1 VRETRPHKS
10 AIGITRKTVNDI
22 TFKYPE
28 FDLSPDD
35 VSNDFHNLSL
45 SSGNAHFKRE
55 WQAWEIA
62 CNHPL

>member
-1 VRETRPHKS
+1 
-10 AIGITRKTVNDI
+10 VNDI

-35 VSNDFHNLSL
+35 VTNDFHNLSL